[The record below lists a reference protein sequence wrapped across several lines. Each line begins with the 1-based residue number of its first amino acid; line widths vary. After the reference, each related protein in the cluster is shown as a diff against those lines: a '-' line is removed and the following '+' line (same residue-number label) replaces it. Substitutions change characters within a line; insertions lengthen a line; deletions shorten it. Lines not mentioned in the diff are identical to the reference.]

1 MKLLSLR
8 LKNLNS
14 LKGEWKIDFTA
25 APFKDNG
32 LFAITGPTGAGKT
45 TLLDAICLA
54 LYHQTPRMSS
64 ISASSNEL
72 MTRHTSDC
80 LAEVEFEVK
89 GSRYRAFWS
98 QRRARNLASGAL
110 QAPRVELADATGLI
124 LSDKIN
130 EKLKLTEVL
139 TGLDFG
145 RFTKSMLL
153 AQGGFAA
160 FLNAA
165 ANERA
170 ELLEELTGT
179 NIYGQI
185 SQSVFEQTRSSK
197 QALDQLRAKASG
209 VELLSE
215 EQRSD
220 LHTQTID
227 LAQTEQTLQSQLS
240 QVQINRQW
248 REALSKANSQHAD
261 AQSRQQTALAALAS
275 AQPQLNQLARSE
287 PAAKLQLPYSTLIQ
301 ATEALAHTEQALLQL
316 TAEQGR
322 ALEMH
327 RAKLW
332 QAQQLA
338 TQLSQQSRTQLG
350 QTQAAQSKLI
360 STQRPEHAKLGEQLV
375 GWRAQFKDLN
385 TQASEISRLT
395 TEIKQQDIQ
404 SLNEQEAVLSLSVT
418 GNHRE
423 SQAAAQAE
431 NTAQVAWLALLSG
444 KDEAA
449 FWEQK
454 QSLLARG
461 VDIAKL
467 AELEIGRQKTQQQ
480 SGDLAVAINEK
491 QALLGQ
497 KELALATLRLTFSDL
512 KQQVSDKKKLLE
524 QEQRI
529 QGLEEYRK
537 QLQAH
542 EACPL
547 CGSLEHPAIH
557 DYQALNVSA
566 TAAALDAKQA
576 ELEKLTEEGQ
586 ALKLD
591 LTKLEAEISALES
604 QQQRHLALVAEQLEQ
619 WNLLCNKL
627 STAAPDLAAL
637 SQQHSAALQAAEAAL
652 NQLAQ
657 NKAQLEQAQ
666 IVRLAADKALSD
678 SQQAL
683 QLLTQKL
690 ENAQANLQDLS
701 QRQGKLAE
709 EIATQSELLRLSL
722 PDQEL
727 PADSQAWLHAQESLW
742 QSWQA
747 AQQQLQQLAQD
758 LIIQQ
763 QAVNAAKQVENTWQQ
778 CWQETGA
785 APQAALADS
794 TQPEADLAA
803 CTAQISSLQ
812 EQISQQ
818 KGREI
823 TLQKRRQEHEEQ
835 QQSASSAWQSALAAS
850 PFADEAAYIAA
861 RLEDDQRNALSA
873 LKQQLDNSLIS
884 ANTLLSSAEQILAP
898 LQAEAKTALEIPEL
912 NEQLASLSAEIT
924 QLAQRQGEIRGV
936 LQGDDT
942 RRSGQATLFAEI
954 AAMSV
959 DYDYWQH
966 LNSLIGSAD
975 GAKYRKFA
983 QGLTLD
989 HLIHLANRQLERL
1002 HGRYQLM
1009 RKSTGELE
1017 LGIIDTWQG
1026 DVARDT
1032 KTLSGGESFLVSL
1045 ALALALSDLVSHK
1058 TSIDSLFLDE
1068 GFGTLDGETLEIA
1081 LDALDQLNASGKMI
1095 GIISHVEALKE
1106 RIPVQLKIY
1115 KSSGLGI
1122 STLDKQY
1129 ACAGETLK

>member
-110 QAPRVELADATGLI
+110 QAPRVELADASGQI
-124 LSDKIN
+124 LTDKIN
-130 EKLKLTEVL
+130 EKLRLTEAL

-179 NIYGQI
+179 DIYGQI

-197 QALDQLRAKASG
+197 QALDQLRARASG
-209 VELLSE
+209 VELLSD
-215 EQRSD
+215 EQRSN
-220 LHTQTID
+220 LNQEAND
-227 LAQTEQTLQSQLS
+227 LAHAGQALQSQLS

-248 REALSKANSQHAD
+248 REALSRANRQHAD
-261 AQSRQQTALAALAS
+261 AQTRQQEALAALAR
-275 AQPQLNQLARSE
+275 AQPQLDQLARSE
-287 PAAKLQLPYSTLIQ
+287 PAAKLQVPYSALSQ
-301 ATEALAHTEQALLQL
+301 ATEALAHTKQELVQLSTEQNS
-316 TAEQGR
+316 
-322 ALEMH
+322 ALEEH
-327 RAKLW
+327 RARLW

-338 TQLSQQSRTQLG
+338 MQLSQQSSARLT
-350 QTQAAQSKLI
+350 QTQAAQSALI
-360 STQRPEHAKLGEQLV
+360 SNQHPEHAKLGEQLV
-375 GWRAQFKDLN
+375 GWRAQFLSLN
-385 TQASEISRLT
+385 TLASGMSKLEAEIN
-395 TEIKQQDIQ
+395 QQNIQ
-404 SLNEQEAVLSLSVT
+404 TLIEQHAASILSVSSQQA
-418 GNHRE
+418 E
-423 SQAAAQAE
+423 SQAAGRAE
-431 NTAQVAWLALLSG
+431 NTAQAAWQALLAG

-454 QSLLARG
+454 QSLLERG
-461 VDIAKL
+461 ADIARL
-467 AELEIGRQKTQQQ
+467 AELEISRQKTQQQ
-480 SGDLAVAINEK
+480 SALLATTLAEK
-491 QALLGQ
+491 QTMVSQ
-497 KELALATLRLTFSDL
+497 KNQALATLRLTFSDL
-512 KQQVSDKKKLLE
+512 KQQLNDKKKLLE

-529 QGLEEYRK
+529 QGLEAYRQ
-537 QLQAH
+537 QLQAG

-547 CGSLEHPAIH
+547 CGSHEHPAIL

-566 TAAALDAKQA
+566 TAAAMEAKQA

-591 LTKLEAEISALES
+591 LTRLEAEINALES
-604 QQQRHLALVAEQLEQ
+604 QQNNCSILAAEQMQQ
-619 WNLLCNKL
+619 WHLLCNKL
-627 STAAPDLAAL
+627 AAHTPDLAAL
-637 SQQHSAALQAAEAAL
+637 RQQHAAALQDADTRL

-657 NKAQLEQAQ
+657 MKAQLEEAQ
-666 IVRLAADKALSD
+666 KVRLAAEKKLAEQ
-678 SQQAL
+678 QQAL

-690 ENAQANLQDLS
+690 ENAQAHLQDLN
-701 QRQGKLAE
+701 QRKNRLAE
-709 EIATQSELLRLSL
+709 QISTETEALRCSL
-722 PDQEL
+722 PDQL
-727 PADSQAWLHAQESLW
+727 PSDSQAWLQAQESLW

-747 AQQQLQQLAQD
+747 AELQLQQLAQD
-758 LIIQQ
+758 LMVQQ
-763 QAVNAAKQVENTWQQ
+763 QAVKAAEQLEQTWQR

-785 APQAALADS
+785 APQAAQANS

-803 CTAQISSLQ
+803 CTVQISSLQ

-823 TLQKRRQEHEEQ
+823 TLQKRMQEHEEQ
-835 QQSASSAWQSALAAS
+835 LQHASSTWQAALAAS
-850 PFADEAAYIAA
+850 PFQDEAAFMAA
-861 RLEDDQRNALSA
+861 RLEDDQRNVFSA
-873 LKQQLDNSLIS
+873 LKQQLDTALIT
-884 ANTLLSSAEQILAP
+884 ANTLLGSAEHILAP
-898 LQAEAKTALEIPEL
+898 LQAEAKTTLEAPEL
-912 NEQLASLSAEIT
+912 DEQLASLSAEIS
-924 QLAQRQGEIRGV
+924 QLAQRQGEIRAV
-936 LQGDDT
+936 LLGDDT
-942 RRSGQATLFAEI
+942 KRSSQATLFAEI

-1009 RKSTGELE
+1009 RKNTGELE

-1081 LDALDQLNASGKMI
+1081 LDALDHLNASGKMI

-1106 RIPVQLKIY
+1106 RIPVQLKIH
-1115 KSSGLGI
+1115 KSAGLGL
-1122 STLDKQY
+1122 SQMDKQY
-1129 ACAGETLK
+1129 AFSGG

>member
-110 QAPRVELADATGLI
+110 QAPRVELADATGQI

-130 EKLKLTEVL
+130 EKLKLTEGL

-179 NIYGQI
+179 DIYGQI

-215 EQRSD
+215 EQRTG
-220 LHTQTID
+220 LHQEASH
-227 LAQTEQTLQSQLS
+227 LAQTEQALQSQLS

-261 AQSRQQTALAALAS
+261 AQSRQQEALAALAS
-275 AQPQLNQLARSE
+275 AQPQLDQLARSE
-287 PAAKLQLPYSTLIQ
+287 PAAKLQLPYSALSQ
-301 ATEALAHTEQALLQL
+301 ATEALAHTEQELQQL
-316 TAEQGR
+316 TAEQSS
-322 ALEMH
+322 ALKEH

-332 QAQQLA
+332 QALQLA
-338 TQLSQQSRTQLG
+338 KQISQQSRTQLS
-350 QTQAAQSKLI
+350 QTQAAQSALI
-360 STQRPEHAKLGEQLV
+360 SSQSAEHAKLGEQLV
-375 GWRAQFKDLN
+375 DWRAQFLSLN
-385 TQASEISRLT
+385 TQAGEISRLAAA
-395 TEIKQQDIQ
+395 IHQQDIQ
-404 SLNEQEAVLSLSVT
+404 SLIKQEAALRLSVT
-418 GNHRE
+418 GKQTE

-431 NTAQVAWLALLSG
+431 NTAQAAWLALLAG

-467 AELEIGRQKTQQQ
+467 AELENSRKKTQQQ
-480 SGDLAVAINEK
+480 SALQATTLAEK
-491 QALLGQ
+491 QALLGN
-497 KELALATLRLTFSDL
+497 KELALAALRLTFSDL
-512 KQQVSDKKKLLE
+512 KQQVNDKKKLLE

-529 QGLEEYRK
+529 QGLEAYRQ
-537 QLQAH
+537 QLQAD

-576 ELEKLTEEGQ
+576 ELDKLTEEGQ
-586 ALKLD
+586 ALRENKAQV
-591 LTKLEAEISALES
+591 EAEISVLES
-604 QQQRHLALVAEQLEQ
+604 QQQSSATLAAEQLQQ
-619 WNLLCNKL
+619 WNLLCSKL
-627 STAAPDLAAL
+627 AVPSPDLATL
-637 SQQHSAALQAAEAAL
+637 SQQHAAAVLAAEAAL
-652 NQLAQ
+652 NQLSQ
-657 NKAQLEQAQ
+657 NKAQLEHAQ
-666 IVRLAADKALSD
+666 KVRLSADKALSD

-690 ENAQANLQDLS
+690 ENTQAHLQDLI
-701 QRQGKLAE
+701 QRQQQLTEKM
-709 EIATQSELLRLSL
+709 ATQSEALRLSL
-722 PDQEL
+722 PEQAL
-727 PADSQAWLHAQESLW
+727 PTDSNAWLHAQESLW
-742 QSWQA
+742 QSWQTT
-747 AQQQLQQLAQD
+747 QQQLQQLAQD

-763 QAVNAAKQVENTWQQ
+763 QAVKAAEQLEQTWQR
-778 CWQETGA
+778 CWQETDA

-794 TQPEADLAA
+794 RQAEADLAA

-812 EQISQQ
+812 DQISQQ

-823 TLQKRRQEHEEQ
+823 TLQKRKQEHEDQ
-835 QQSASSAWQSALAAS
+835 RQHASSAWQAALAAS
-850 PFADEAAYIAA
+850 PFDDEAAFMAA

-873 LKQQLDNSLIS
+873 LKQQLDTALIT
-884 ANTLLSSAEQILAP
+884 ANTLVSSAERSLEPLLATP
-898 LQAEAKTALEIPEL
+898 KTEL
-912 NEQLASLSAEIT
+912 AMPQLDEQLTSLSAEIT
-924 QLAQRQGEIRGV
+924 QLAQRQGEIRYA
-936 LQGDDT
+936 LQEDDA
-942 RRSGQATLFAEI
+942 RRSGQSALFDEI
-954 AAMSV
+954 AAKNV

-1002 HGRYQLM
+1002 HGRYQLL
-1009 RKSTGELE
+1009 RKGELE

-1081 LDALDQLNASGKMI
+1081 LDALDHLNASGKMI

-1106 RIPVQLKIY
+1106 RIPVQLKIH
-1115 KSSGLGI
+1115 KSAGLGL
-1122 STLDKQY
+1122 SQMDKQY
-1129 ACAGETLK
+1129 AFSGG

>member
-130 EKLKLTEVL
+130 EKLKLTEAL

-179 NIYGQI
+179 DIYGQI

-227 LAQTEQTLQSQLS
+227 LAQAEQTLQSQLS

-261 AQSRQQTALAALAS
+261 AQSRQQQALAALAS
-275 AQPQLNQLARSE
+275 AQPQLDQLARSE
-287 PAAKLQLPYSTLIQ
+287 PAAKLQVPYSALSL
-301 ATEALAHTEQALLQL
+301 ATEALAHTEQELLQL

-338 TQLSQQSRTQLG
+338 TQLSHQSSAQLG
-350 QTQAAQSKLI
+350 QTQAAHSALLNSPQY
-360 STQRPEHAKLGEQLV
+360 PHLGEQLV
-375 GWRAQFKDLN
+375 GWRTQFKDLN

-404 SLNEQEAVLSLSVT
+404 SLIEQEAALKLSVD
-418 GNHRE
+418 GKLCE

-431 NTAQVAWLALLSG
+431 STAQTAWLALLAG

-467 AELEIGRQKTQQQ
+467 AELEIGSKKTQ
-480 SGDLAVAINEK
+480 L
-491 QALLGQ
+491 
-497 KELALATLRLTFSDL
+497 
-512 KQQVSDKKKLLE
+512 
-524 QEQRI
+524 
-529 QGLEEYRK
+529 
-537 QLQAH
+537 
-542 EACPL
+542 
-547 CGSLEHPAIH
+547 
-557 DYQALNVSA
+557 
-566 TAAALDAKQA
+566 
-576 ELEKLTEEGQ
+576 
-586 ALKLD
+586 
-591 LTKLEAEISALES
+591 
-604 QQQRHLALVAEQLEQ
+604 
-619 WNLLCNKL
+619 
-627 STAAPDLAAL
+627 
-637 SQQHSAALQAAEAAL
+637 
-652 NQLAQ
+652 
-657 NKAQLEQAQ
+657 
-666 IVRLAADKALSD
+666 
-678 SQQAL
+678 
-683 QLLTQKL
+683 
-690 ENAQANLQDLS
+690 
-701 QRQGKLAE
+701 
-709 EIATQSELLRLSL
+709 
-722 PDQEL
+722 
-727 PADSQAWLHAQESLW
+727 
-742 QSWQA
+742 
-747 AQQQLQQLAQD
+747 
-758 LIIQQ
+758 
-763 QAVNAAKQVENTWQQ
+763 
-778 CWQETGA
+778 
-785 APQAALADS
+785 
-794 TQPEADLAA
+794 
-803 CTAQISSLQ
+803 
-812 EQISQQ
+812 
-818 KGREI
+818 
-823 TLQKRRQEHEEQ
+823 
-835 QQSASSAWQSALAAS
+835 QSALHAT
-850 PFADEAAYIAA
+850 
-861 RLEDDQRNALSA
+861 
-873 LKQQLDNSLIS
+873 
-884 ANTLLSSAEQILAP
+884 TLA
-898 LQAEAKTALEIPEL
+898 
-912 NEQLASLSAEIT
+912 
-924 QLAQRQGEIRGV
+924 
-936 LQGDDT
+936 
-942 RRSGQATLFAEI
+942 
-954 AAMSV
+954 
-959 DYDYWQH
+959 
-966 LNSLIGSAD
+966 
-975 GAKYRKFA
+975 
-983 QGLTLD
+983 
-989 HLIHLANRQLERL
+989 
-1002 HGRYQLM
+1002 
-1009 RKSTGELE
+1009 
-1017 LGIIDTWQG
+1017 
-1026 DVARDT
+1026 
-1032 KTLSGGESFLVSL
+1032 
-1045 ALALALSDLVSHK
+1045 
-1058 TSIDSLFLDE
+1058 
-1068 GFGTLDGETLEIA
+1068 
-1081 LDALDQLNASGKMI
+1081 
-1095 GIISHVEALKE
+1095 
-1106 RIPVQLKIY
+1106 
-1115 KSSGLGI
+1115 
-1122 STLDKQY
+1122 
-1129 ACAGETLK
+1129 

>member
-110 QAPRVELADATGLI
+110 QAPRVELADANGQI

-130 EKLKLTEVL
+130 EKLRLTEGL

-179 NIYGQI
+179 DIYGQI

-215 EQRSD
+215 EQRSG
-220 LHTQTID
+220 LHQEASD
-227 LAQTEQTLQSQLS
+227 LAHSGQALQSQLS

-248 REALSKANSQHAD
+248 REALSKANRQHAE
-261 AQSRQQTALAALAS
+261 AQSRQQEALAALTS
-275 AQPQLNQLARSE
+275 AEPQLDQLARSE
-287 PAAKLQLPYSTLIQ
+287 PAAKLQLPYSTLSQ
-301 ATEALAHTEQALLQL
+301 ATKALAHTGQELLQL
-316 TAEQGR
+316 SAEQNS
-322 ALEMH
+322 ALEEH
-327 RAKLW
+327 RARLW

-338 TQLSQQSRTQLG
+338 MQQSQQSRARFS
-350 QTQAAQSKLI
+350 QTQAAQSALI
-360 STQRPEHAKLGEQLV
+360 SSQRPEHAKLGEQLV
-375 GWRAQFKDLN
+375 GWRAQFL
-385 TQASEISRLT
+385 
-395 TEIKQQDIQ
+395 
-404 SLNEQEAVLSLSVT
+404 SLNNLASGMSKLEAEINQQNIQALIEQQAASTLSVS
-418 GNHRE
+418 NQRAE
-423 SQAAAQAE
+423 SQAAGLAE
-431 NTAQVAWLALLSG
+431 NTAQAAWQALLAG

-461 VDIAKL
+461 ADIAKL
-467 AELEIGRQKTQQQ
+467 AELEISNQKTQQQ
-480 SGDLAVAINEK
+480 SALLATTLAEK
-491 QALLGQ
+491 QTMVSQ
-497 KELALATLRLTFSDL
+497 KEQALATLRLTFSDL
-512 KQQVSDKKKLLE
+512 KQQLNDKKKLLE

-529 QGLEEYRK
+529 QGLEAYRQ
-537 QLQAH
+537 QLQAG

-547 CGSLEHPAIH
+547 CGSHEHPAIH
-557 DYQALNVSA
+557 DYEALNVSA
-566 TAAALDAKQA
+566 TAAAMEAKQA

-591 LTKLEAEISALES
+591 LTRLEAEIGALQS
-604 QQQRHLALVAEQLEQ
+604 QQNNFSIQAAEQLQQ
-619 WNLLCNKL
+619 WHLLCSKL
-627 STAAPDLAAL
+627 AAPAPDLAAL
-637 SQQHSAALQAAEAAL
+637 SQQNAAAVQDADATL

-657 NKAQLEQAQ
+657 MKAQLEEAQ
-666 IVRLAADKALSD
+666 KVRLAAEKALSD

-690 ENAQANLQDLS
+690 ENAQAHLQDLN
-701 QRQGKLAE
+701 QRKNRLAE
-709 EIATQSELLRLSL
+709 QISTETEALRCSL
-722 PDQEL
+722 PDQKL
-727 PADSQAWLHAQESLW
+727 PADSKTWLQAQESLW
-742 QSWQA
+742 QGWQA
-747 AQQQLQQLAQD
+747 AQQQLQKLAQD
-758 LIIQQ
+758 LIVQQ
-763 QAVNAAKQVENTWQQ
+763 QAVNAAEEAKNTWQK
-778 CWQETGA
+778 CWQDTGA
-785 APQAALADS
+785 AAQAPLPASPQPA
-794 TQPEADLAA
+794 ADLAA
-803 CTAQISSLQ
+803 CISHINRLQ
-812 EQISQQ
+812 EQINQQ

-835 QQSASSAWQSALAAS
+835 LQHASRAWQAALAAS
-850 PFADEAAYIAA
+850 PFADEAAFMAA

-873 LKQQLDNSLIS
+873 LKQQLDTALIS
-884 ANTLLSSAEQILAP
+884 ASTLLSSAEQIVTP
-898 LQAEAKTALEIPEL
+898 LQAEAKTTLEIPEL
-912 NEQLASLSAEIT
+912 DEQLASLSAEISR
-924 QLAQRQGEIRGV
+924 LAQRQGEIRGA
-936 LQGDDT
+936 LLGDDT
-942 RRSGQATLFAEI
+942 RRSGQAALFAEI

-1081 LDALDQLNASGKMI
+1081 LDALDHLNASGKMI

-1106 RIPVQLKIY
+1106 RIPVQLKIH
-1115 KSSGLGI
+1115 KSAGLGL
-1122 STLDKQY
+1122 SQMDKQY
-1129 ACAGETLK
+1129 AFSGG

>member
-110 QAPRVELADATGLI
+110 QAPRVELADANGQI

-130 EKLKLTEVL
+130 EKLKLTEAL

-179 NIYGQI
+179 DIYGQI

-220 LHTQTID
+220 LH
-227 LAQTEQTLQSQLS
+227 AQTSDLTQAEQVLQSQLS

-261 AQSRQQTALAALAS
+261 AQSRQQEALAALAS
-275 AQPQLNQLARSE
+275 AQPQLDQLARSE
-287 PAAKLQLPYSTLIQ
+287 PAAKLQVPYSALSL
-301 ATEALAHTEQALLQL
+301 ATEALTHTEQELQQL

-322 ALEMH
+322 ALEIH
-327 RAKLW
+327 QAKLW
-332 QAQQLA
+332 QAQQLSK
-338 TQLSQQSRTQLG
+338 QLSQQSSAQLG
-350 QTQAAQSKLI
+350 QTQAAQ
-360 STQRPEHAKLGEQLV
+360 HALLNSPQYPHLGEQLV
-375 GWRAQFKDLN
+375 GWRAQFNDLN
-385 TQASEISRLT
+385 TQAGEISRLAA
-395 TEIKQQDIQ
+395 EISQQDIQ
-404 SLNEQEAVLSLSVT
+404 ALNEQEAALRLSVD
-418 GNHRE
+418 GKQAA

-431 NTAQVAWLALLSG
+431 STAQAAWQALLAG
-444 KDEAA
+444 KDETA

-461 VDIAKL
+461 MDIAKL
-467 AELEIGRQKTQQQ
+467 AELEIGSKKNQQQ
-480 SGDLAVAINEK
+480 STLLATTLAEK

-497 KELALATLRLTFSDL
+497 KELALVSLRLTFSDL

-537 QLQAH
+537 KLQAD

-566 TAAALDAKQA
+566 TAAALDNKQA

-586 ALKLD
+586 TLKLD
-591 LTKLEAEISALES
+591 LTKLATEISALES
-604 QQQRHLALVAEQLEQ
+604 QQQSQSALAAELLQQ
-619 WNLLCNKL
+619 WNLLCKQL

-637 SQQHSAALQAAEAAL
+637 SQQNAAALQAATATL
-652 NQLAQ
+652 NQLSTD
-657 NKAQLEQAQ
+657 KAQLEQAQ
-666 IVRLAADKALSD
+666 KVRLAADKALSD

-690 ENAQANLQDLS
+690 ENTQSHLQDLS
-701 QRQGKLAE
+701 QRQQQLTEKM
-709 EIATQSELLRLSL
+709 TSQSEALRLSL
-722 PDQEL
+722 PDHVL
-727 PADSQAWLHAQESLW
+727 PANSNSWLHTQEALW
-742 QSWQA
+742 QNWQA
-747 AQQQLQQLAQD
+747 AQRQLQALAQD
-758 LIIQQ
+758 LIVQQ
-763 QAVNAAKQVENTWQQ
+763 QAAKAAEQLEQTWQR

-785 APQAALADS
+785 AAQVPLADS
-794 TQPEADLAA
+794 QQPDADLAA
-803 CTAQISSLQ
+803 CTTQISNQ
-812 EQISQQ
+812 EEQISQQ

-835 QQSASSAWQSALAAS
+835 QKNASSAWQAALAAS
-850 PFADEAAYIAA
+850 PFQDEAAFMAA
-861 RLEDDQRNALSA
+861 RLEDDQRSVLSA
-873 LKQQLDNSLIS
+873 LKQQLDTALIT
-884 ANTLLSSAEQILAP
+884 ANTLVSSAEHSLEPLLAAP
-898 LQAEAKTALEIPEL
+898 KTELTLPEL
-912 NEQLASLSAEIT
+912 DEQLASLSTEIT
-924 QLAQRQGEIRGV
+924 QLAQRQGEIRGA
-936 LQGDDT
+936 LQGDDA
-942 RRSGQATLFAEI
+942 RRSGQAALFAEI
-954 AAMSV
+954 AAKGV

-989 HLIHLANRQLERL
+989 HLVHLANRQLERL
-1002 HGRYQLM
+1002 HGRYQLL
-1009 RKSTGELE
+1009 RKGELE

-1081 LDALDQLNASGKMI
+1081 LDALDHLNASGKMI

-1106 RIPVQLKIY
+1106 RIPVQLKIH
-1115 KSSGLGI
+1115 KSAGLGL
-1122 STLDKQY
+1122 SQMDKQY
-1129 ACAGETLK
+1129 AFSGG